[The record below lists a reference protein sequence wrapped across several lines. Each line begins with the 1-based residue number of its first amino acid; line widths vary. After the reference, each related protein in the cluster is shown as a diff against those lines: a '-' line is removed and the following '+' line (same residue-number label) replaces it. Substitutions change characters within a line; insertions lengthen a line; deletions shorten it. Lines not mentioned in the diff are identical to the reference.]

1 MLLDEVRN
9 RGVMEEKTK
18 RATFRI
24 REAMNFD
31 LKPRVLHGQK
41 EVNEYLAMYSVRL
54 LSKIEVE

>member
-24 REAMNFD
+24 REAMISISN
-31 LKPRVLHGQK
+31 RVFFM
-41 EVNEYLAMYSVRL
+41 ARRRST
-54 LSKIEVE
+54 ST